1 MEIERLIII
10 FLCDIMKPKKYDLVS
25 FRMYP
30 YGIISEIHGF
40 SKGAILSANTLK
52 FETVFLIVLWLLV

>member
-1 MEIERLIII
+1 
-10 FLCDIMKPKKYDLVS
+10 MKAKKYDLVS
-25 FRMYP
+25 FKMYP

-52 FETVFLIVLWLLV
+52 FETAFLIVLWLLV

>member
-1 MEIERLIII
+1 MEIEMLIII
-10 FLCDIMKPKKYDLVS
+10 FLCDMMKPKKYDLVS

-52 FETVFLIVLWLLV
+52 FETVF